1 MIEELKAR
9 LKNKSDHALLDQIVG
24 EYGEENI
31 KVATGIISLD
41 TCEWIAYV
49 VANRKKVVAKMAVS
63 FRG

>member
-41 TCEWIAYV
+41 TCEWIACV
-49 VANRKKVVAKMAVS
+49 VANKKKVVAKMAVS

>member
-1 MIEELKAR
+1 MIEGLKAR

-41 TCEWIAYV
+41 TCEWIACV
-49 VANRKKVVAKMAVS
+49 VVNKKKVVAKMAVS